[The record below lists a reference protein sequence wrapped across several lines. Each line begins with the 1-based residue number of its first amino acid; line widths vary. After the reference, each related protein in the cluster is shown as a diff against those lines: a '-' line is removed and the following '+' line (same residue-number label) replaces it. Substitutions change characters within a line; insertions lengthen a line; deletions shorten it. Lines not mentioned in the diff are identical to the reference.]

1 MYLRVP
7 RAPTTLTLLRGCAL
21 STPTRS
27 SGWKRVRRRSKRNR
41 LIVWFSR
48 AKIGDL
54 TSRKRFPRTN
64 FILSKKGYHFTKSDE
79 RKRDFSSRFATEF
92 FQFVFTQRALWIGCL
107 TFWWSKPVDR
117 FVISKLSSVSGG
129 KHLLIKI
136 SSRCCSLLGIW
147 SSYRL
152 WSRNLVSLAGS
163 SCSSKSPLGSVVYW
177 GFDQAIDCDPETW
190 FRLRE
195 AAAHRNLLSVLYSIG
210 DLVKFSKLCSF
221 FEIVIKFLQSR
232 KKCPKLE

>member
-1 MYLRVP
+1 MAFADFRLDFSQILVTNHEQKSRF
-7 RAPTTLTLLRGCAL
+7 
-21 STPTRS
+21 RS
-27 SGWKRVRRRSKRNR
+27 
-41 LIVWFSR
+41 LSR
-48 AKIGDL
+48 ALGN
-54 TSRKRFPRTN
+54 R
-64 FILSKKGYHFTKSDE
+64 YHFTKSDE

-152 WSRNLVSLAGS
+152 WSRNLVSLARS
-163 SCSSKSPLGSVVYW
+163 SCSSKSPLGAVFYW
-177 GFDQAIDCDPETW
+177 GFGQVLKTLFVFRDSDKIPAIPKEVSET
-190 FRLRE
+190 RLTNRSKCLE
-195 AAAHRNLLSVLYSIG
+195 SLPVVVFLIRHTECRKNTRKDWKKLIAQGAIARALSSL
-210 DLVKFSKLCSF
+210 DWRMLW
-221 FEIVIKFLQSR
+221 
-232 KKCPKLE
+232 P